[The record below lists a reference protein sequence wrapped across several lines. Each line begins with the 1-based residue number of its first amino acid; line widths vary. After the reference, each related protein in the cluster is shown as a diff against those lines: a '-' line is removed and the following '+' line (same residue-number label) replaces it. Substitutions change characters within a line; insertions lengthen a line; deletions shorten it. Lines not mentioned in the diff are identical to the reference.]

1 MGGVLV
7 RGEGGTGRMRRW
19 GRECIERRQG
29 VCRGRAHGRRAR
41 GTPSGAGRGLP
52 GLGPW
57 LGQDEIG
64 GDPFDKHNH
73 KAMCDVTPFTLT
85 HRTRPVF
92 FYTLL
97 DSVLLTP

>member
-7 RGEGGTGRMRRW
+7 RGEGGTGRIRW

-57 LGQDEIG
+57 LGQGTKSGAIRLTSTRL
-64 GDPFDKHNH
+64 
-73 KAMCDVTPFTLT
+73 VTA
-85 HRTRPVF
+85 TRRCVM
-92 FYTLL
+92 
-97 DSVLLTP
+97 